1 MNLTHNITSKNGALS
16 SLELLAPAGGLE
28 QLIAAVNFGADA
40 VYLGLDQFSMR
51 AKAKNFSFDEL
62 SEGVKIAHSAGV
74 KVHVT
79 LNIQMHEDDLK
90 VLPSY
95 FEKIQAAGVDAAIIG
110 DIGAMQLLLKHAPGV
125 ELHVSTQAAVANS
138 ESAKA
143 FYQMGASRVVLARE
157 MTMSEISEFR
167 LNIPP
172 ELEVE
177 AFVHGAQCMAQ
188 SGRCLISSYLCD
200 RSANR
205 GACTQPCRWGY
216 HVVEEKRPGLEFDLE
231 EVSLYQTAN
240 PELLSSKDFLPAETG
255 MCSNR
260 ETVSGADEDSG
271 VRSLTYLFNAQDLCM
286 IDHLQELA
294 DVGVNS
300 IKIEGRNKK
309 AFYVASVVGAYRRV
323 LDGAAPESVH
333 EELECVSHRPYSC
346 GFYYANP
353 RQSLDF
359 DGYTQQTLHVADVL
373 DCTRMPGSDEF
384 ELTIRCRNK
393 ICQDEQIEALIPKTG
408 VKTFSI
414 NNFVWL
420 DKLGV
425 EREQEEVNRPG
436 ELYHAT
442 SKVEIPKGSFLRKR
456 EERITSRAIA

>member
-1 MNLTHNITSKNGALS
+1 MNLSHNKSSENGALS

-62 SEGVKIAHSAGV
+62 SQGVKIAHDAGV

-79 LNIQMHEDDLK
+79 LNIQMHEGDLK

-95 FEKIQAAGVDAAIIG
+95 FEKIQLAGVDAAIIG
-110 DIGAMQLLLKHAPGV
+110 DIGAMQLLVKYAPSV

-157 MTMSEISEFR
+157 MTLSEISQFR
-167 LNIPP
+167 ANIPS

-216 HVVEEKRPGLEFDLE
+216 HVVEEKRPGLEFDME
-231 EVSLYQTAN
+231 EVSSYQAENAPLITTNAN
-240 PELLSSKDFLPAETG
+240 LMTETG
-255 MCSNR
+255 IHST
-260 ETVSGADEDSG
+260 EDTVSDANEESN

-294 DVGVNS
+294 DAGVNS

-323 LDGAAPESVH
+323 LDGALPEAVH
-333 EELECVSHRPYSC
+333 EELGCVSHRPYSC
-346 GFYYANP
+346 GFYFGKP
-353 RQSLDF
+353 RQSIDF

-373 DCTRMPGSDEF
+373 DCARMPDREEF

-393 ICQDEQIEALIPKTG
+393 ICQGEQIEALIPKSE
-408 VKTFSI
+408 VKALSI
-414 NNFVWL
+414 FNFVWL
-420 DKLGV
+420 DKLGI

-436 ELYHAT
+436 EIYRVT

-456 EERITSRAIA
+456 EERVTSRAKV